1 MSTLKVNNLQ
11 VGQDGTPTNNYTL
24 YQPASPD
31 GTVRL
36 GYGVAG
42 SVTDIL
48 TLKNNGNVGI
58 GQLSP
63 SKKLETAGGA
73 VSFSPDTAGKHTHEF
88 TTNASNDG
96 RYFIKSDTT
105 VKVDIQANGAS
116 FFNGGNVG
124 IGVSN
129 PTQKLM
135 VKGIIASEATNS
147 TNNWMAYTYTD
158 NTFRLNY
165 NGAGRDEV
173 LVTSD
178 GKFGI
183 GSTNPQAT
191 LQIGAGFSS
200 SNPQQHGTLLISA
213 DDGLHNYIRFTNG
226 GATETHYPSGIWYQP
241 AGRME
246 LRVASSASASNAAQL
261 VLASNGN
268 VGVGTDNPTSDG
280 GTTFEIY
287 DATTPTL
294 KLNDGGDYKALLQL
308 RGNDL
313 EIRSSNGTIEFYN
326 GAADGASST
335 ERMRIAS
342 NGQVLIGNYN
352 NTSAIH
358 GNFEVNGNDG
368 INISNATRTGSNGAQ
383 WRLIPH
389 NGGGSATNLR
399 LFEGAG
405 ATEVI
410 NVTKTGNI
418 GVGQT
423 DPNYLMVL
431 NKATNTTSSYDTS
444 SLLRIDGT
452 GGANHLAGIGF
463 GYSGSGGGTQRLPS
477 VWMGV
482 RVSSWTAY
490 VKHEFVLATRGVDTN
505 SEPTERLR
513 VTEGGCLFLH
523 DGAPSQALNSGTK
536 LEVRGPAIGA
546 GGVNSTW
553 FKGFKIAL
561 DDATEWGGQA
571 QFSVG
576 RYEESGSNARS
587 TLMISLGHGAL
598 NSSSNADVNVMEMR
612 SNGSVMT
619 PLQPA
624 FQATGIPSHRYMNSW
639 QGVALN
645 NWNYIDVNTGSNF
658 NNTNGRFTAPVP
670 GKYFFIYTTM
680 FQNPN
685 TADFAIRLDKNG
697 TMMVISNNHSG
708 GGASNGHTWNDAT
721 VQAIIDLAAGDYVEA
736 KASGSN
742 SSTCYLYGS
751 SSSRY
756 GSFSGYLIG

>member
-11 VGQDGTPTNNYTL
+11 VGQDGTVSNNYTL

-48 TLKNNGNVGI
+48 TLKNNGNFGI
-58 GQLSP
+58 GQSSP
-63 SKKLETAGGA
+63 TKKLEVASGA

-88 TTNASNDG
+88 TTNATNDG

-105 VKVDIQANGAS
+105 TKVDIQSNGVS
-116 FFNGGNVG
+116 YFNGGNIGIGETNPDQLIHINKASGTTLFKASTQANSTIGLEIEKTGSTTQSWRIVDGQTVNGALEFYDVTNATTRLIVRNGNIG

-173 LVTSD
+173 LVTND
-178 GKFGI
+178 GKVGI

-226 GATETHYPSGIWYQP
+226 GATESHYPSGIWYQP
-241 AGRME
+241 SGRME
-246 LRVASSASASNAAQL
+246 LRVANSASTSNAAQL

-268 VGVGTDNPTSDG
+268 VGV
-280 GTTFEIY
+280 
-287 DATTPTL
+287 
-294 KLNDGGDYKALLQL
+294 
-308 RGNDL
+308 
-313 EIRSSNGTIEFYN
+313 
-326 GAADGASST
+326 
-335 ERMRIAS
+335 RIAS
-342 NGQVLIGNYN
+342 P
-352 NTSAIH
+352 T
-358 GNFEVNGNDG
+358 GNFEVSGNDG
-368 INISNATRTGSNGAQ
+368 INISNATRTGSNGSQ

-399 LFEGAG
+399 LYEGAS
-405 ATEVI
+405 ATEVL

-431 NKATNTTSSYDTS
+431 NKSTNTTSSYDTG

-452 GGANHLAGIGF
+452 AGVSHLAGIGF
-463 GYSGSGGGTQRLPS
+463 GYSGSGGGTQRPPS

-523 DGAPSQALNSGTK
+523 DGSPSQALNSGTK

-546 GGVNSTW
+546 AGVDTDY

-624 FQATGIPSHRYMNSW
+624 FQVTGIPSHRYMNSW
-639 QGVALN
+639 QNVALN
-645 NWNYIDVNTGSNF
+645 NWNYVDVNTGSNF

-670 GKYFFIYTTM
+670 GKYFFMYTTM

-685 TADFAIRLDKNG
+685 TADFAISLYKNG
-697 TMMVISNNHSG
+697 TLMVISNNHSG
-708 GGASNGHTWNDAT
+708 GGSSNGHTWNDAT